1 MIGSSVHRQRY
12 LECLMMYLW
21 VIYVVTASIV
31 YASCNDVLFSIVAA
45 MFLLLLLWPLALP
58 LMFIGEVFKAVTKK

>member
-1 MIGSSVHRQRY
+1 
-12 LECLMMYLW
+12 MMYLW
-21 VIYVVTASIV
+21 VIYVVTASLV

>member
-1 MIGSSVHRQRY
+1 
-12 LECLMMYLW
+12 MMYLW
-21 VIYVVTASIV
+21 VIYVITASLV

-58 LMFIGEVFKAVTKK
+58 LMFIGEVFKAATKK